1 MKITGRQHRATIKY
15 RAGPPFTKTLGTM
28 FDIKVTAAA
37 KAFLDKAIQELD
49 LPRPGAVVYRQGA
62 KADVTRSRSG
72 KAVWDIE
79 HPHPWAIE
87 LGSFETFPDNELVV
101 VDGIKFHLALIP
113 KEKEAGVLVDL
124 REGKLYVEALSA

>member
-1 MKITGRQHRATIKY
+1 
-15 RAGPPFTKTLGTM
+15 M

-113 KEKEAGVLVDL
+113 MEKEAGATF
-124 REGKLYVEALSA
+124 GQGAALAARPQFPMSTRLPLSCFGRLLLLW